1 MAPKKPGGL
10 RKVPPKFSEETLA
23 RWVAELA
30 ELKYARSVYLHCLR
44 DRDNATGAPYG
55 LSAKLQRILDR
66 VGGLDALVTS
76 PPAFLSFK
84 DSFHKQPKAELD
96 FSGMCVND
104 WLSTLAFRTIPP
116 GVPIKPSVCRTLLLR
131 ETDVTDGS
139 MKHIGKLKFIHTLS
153 VAKCEAL
160 TDATLTLIRRTLAQ
174 LSVLHIDE
182 CRNFSSDVLIATW
195 TDCTKLHSL
204 SAMGCPAVTDRFLHC
219 VATTKRQPG
228 ALTRYLDVSK
238 CRNITDAGITDV
250 ADCKHEMELTY
261 FAFGHCLQVQSMAFF
276 AFETSKTLGVLET
289 LDIPSLDLDEAAVSW
304 LVGGCRRLKK
314 LNLAHCLQIN
324 DFCLLL
330 LAQCTRLRWLSLN
343 GCYRV
348 TSRGLANLFSKENTD
363 THATQRHVSLLEY
376 LNVRNCYEINNDGLD
391 AIGGACTDLQHLNL
405 QGLSHIS
412 DAGIMTVA
420 KHCTQLRHLV
430 LSGCR
435 NELFYG
441 RPDIGDET
449 LAILSKL
456 CRRMTSLDV
465 TGGPRVSTHGVML
478 VAANCHSLLELY
490 VGDTPIDDAAVIA
503 VARHCRDLHTLHL
516 SKCPQ
521 LTDKAVAAIASSL
534 FRLEHL
540 TLSHCSHLT
549 NQSLL
554 ALAASR
560 IELRFLDLTGN
571 ANITDDGLV
580 ALVTGCDKLR
590 DVRLRGCERLT
601 ESCLRRCTLALP
613 FCASAEP
620 ASPSKPGAKMS
631 VFEMKPVATTWRV
644 LFEKLL
650 AQYSAAELLQA
661 CARKWRQ
668 RDLTLQ
674 SVSKRKRL
682 RERRAACRIQ
692 RAFRAHLKWV
702 VYLRSLQHGK
712 RRDILLHVQAIYRGN
727 ACRRRVRAY
736 REVVLH
742 LSLCVQRAAKH
753 HLYRRHG
760 HARTLQRVFRGHRGR
775 REAAA
780 RRHAILVAAST
791 RLVRWFQ
798 RCLRRRDFRQRCGA
812 IARNVRL
819 IQRSYRRFYRL
830 ERLRAMLRLL
840 YKHVTA
846 MQAAVRGGIAR
857 RAVRRRRAEW
867 TAGALCIQ
875 STFRMHRTRVWFVS
889 YRKQIVAAAIRV
901 QTWGRQRIAMRH
913 WPRAKAAVRRVQ
925 RRFRTYRA
933 VHRFYGVATLRLAR
947 NGDLAARLI
956 QRVFRGHRGRCRA
969 RLFRKIQH
977 CTYAVQGQN
986 AVELLYRRRFLRR
999 GAALVL
1005 QRWVRATMHRIRVAR
1020 LGAWRAIQAGRCIGR
1035 YLIAW
1040 FGRVVYQKRRT
1051 LLLALTL
1058 DLQRVYRGHR
1068 GRCIYRARRLAYRRL
1083 VGAIEMERIT
1093 RGFLAR
1099 RFTSHMRT
1107 AFTKAALLVQR
1118 VYRGKLG
1125 RRIAAIERAKL
1136 VLEAKDVY
1144 LKSVRGALASRIY
1157 SLPMKE
1163 QKCLMER
1170 QVELLERTKRMLVR
1184 RRVGYEKKMVQV
1196 RASRRELWAL
1206 ANDAVGE
1213 HYHNHRKM
1221 VGASENVYVTKIERD
1236 TNIARR
1242 AALTAELTDIHV
1254 KMMRFKKALRDKIN
1268 ETRVMEPSEFW
1279 EVATATG
1286 IFDMQVPH
1294 EAS

>member
-1 MAPKKPGGL
+1 MAPQKA
-10 RKVPPKFSEETLA
+10 RKVPSKVSEATLA
-23 RWVAELA
+23 RWVAELD
-30 ELKYARSVYLHCLR
+30 EFKYARSVKLHCLR

-55 LSAKLQRILDR
+55 LGAKLQRILDR
-66 VGGLDALVTS
+66 VGGLDTLVAS

-84 DSFHKQPKAELD
+84 DSFHKVPMEDLD
-96 FSGMCVND
+96 FSGMRVND
-104 WLSTLAFRTIPP
+104 WLSTLASRTIPP
-116 GVPIKPSVCRTLLLR
+116 GVPVKPSVCRTLLLR
-131 ETDVTDGS
+131 ESDVTDGGL
-139 MKHIGKLKFIHTLS
+139 KHIGKLKFIHTLS

-160 TDATLTLIRRTLAQ
+160 TDASLTLIRRTLAQ

-204 SAMGCPAVTDRFLHC
+204 SAQGCPAVTDRFLHC

-238 CRNITDAGITDV
+238 CRNVTDAGITDV

-289 LDIPSLDLDEAAVSW
+289 LDIPSLDLDETSVSW

-343 GCYRV
+343 GCSRV
-348 TSRGLANLFSKENTD
+348 TSKGLTNLFSKENSD

-376 LNVRNCYEINNDGLD
+376 LNVRNCYEINNDGLG

-405 QGLSHIS
+405 QGLSHVS

-420 KHCTQLRHLV
+420 KLCTQLRHLV

-449 LAILSKL
+449 LAIVSKL
-456 CRRMTSLDV
+456 CRRMTILDV
-465 TGGPRVSTHGVML
+465 TGGPRVTTHGVML
-478 VAANCHSLLELY
+478 VAANCHNLLELY
-490 VGDTPIDDAAVIA
+490 VGDTVIDDAAVIA
-503 VARHCRDLHTLHL
+503 VARHCRDLHTLNL
-516 SKCPQ
+516 SKCPL
-521 LTDKAVAAIASSL
+521 LTDKAVTAIASSL
-534 FRLEHL
+534 FRLERL
-540 TLSHCSHLT
+540 TLSHCTHLT
-549 NQSLL
+549 NQSLV
-554 ALAASR
+554 ALAGSR
-560 IELRFLDLTGN
+560 MELRFLDLNGN
-571 ANITDDGLV
+571 ANITDDGLI

-601 ESCLRRCTLALP
+601 KSCLRRCTLALP
-613 FCASAEP
+613 FCGSPEP
-620 ASPSKPGAKMS
+620 ASPAKAGAKS
-631 VFEMKPVATTWRV
+631 SDFEMTPAATTWLV

-650 AQYSAAELLQA
+650 AQYCAVELLQA
-661 CARKWRQ
+661 CARKWQQ
-668 RDLTLQ
+668 RDLTLL
-674 SVSKRKRL
+674 SVTKRKRL
-682 RERRAACRIQ
+682 RQRRAASRIQ

-702 VYLRSLQHGK
+702 VYLRSLQRG
-712 RRDILLHVQAIYRGN
+712 RNRAILLHVQAIYRGN

-736 REVVLH
+736 KADVLH

-753 HLYRRHG
+753 HLHRRHG
-760 HARTLQRVFRGHRGR
+760 C
-775 REAAA
+775 E
-780 RRHAILVAAST
+780 
-791 RLVRWFQ
+791 
-798 RCLRRRDFRQRCGA
+798 A
-812 IARNVRL
+812 IARNVRR
-819 IQRSYRRFYRL
+819 IQRTYRRYYRN
-830 ERLRAMLRLL
+830 ERLRSMVRLI
-840 YKHVTA
+840 YERIIM
-846 MQAAVRGGIAR
+846 MQAVMRGGLAR
-857 RAVRRRRAEW
+857 QSVRHRRVLFTASAV
-867 TAGALCIQ
+867 CIQ
-875 STFRMHRTRVWFVS
+875 STYRMHQTRIWYVS
-889 YRKQIVAAAIRV
+889 YCNQIVAAAVRV
-901 QTWGRQRIAMRH
+901 QTWARQRFEMRH
-913 WPRAKAAVRRVQ
+913 WQHAKAAVRRVQ
-925 RRFRTYRA
+925 KRFRTYRA
-933 VHRFYGVATLRLAR
+933 VRRFNAIAALRLAR
-947 NGDLAARLI
+947 KGDLAARLI
-956 QRVFRGHRGRCRA
+956 QRVFRGHCGRRRA

-977 CTYAVQGQN
+977 CTYSVQGQT

-999 GAALVL
+999 GAARLL
-1005 QRWVRATMHRIRVAR
+1005 QRWATSTMHRMRLTR
-1020 LGAWRAIQAGRCIGR
+1020 LGAWRARQARRCIGR

-1040 FGRVVYQKRRT
+1040 FGRVQYQKRRA
-1051 LLLALTL
+1051 LMLALTL

-1068 GRCIYRARRLAYRRL
+1068 GRCVYRARRLAYRRL

-1099 RFTSHMRT
+1099 RFTQHMRI

-1144 LKSVRGALASRIY
+1144 LKSVRGQLASRLY

-1170 QVELLERTKRMLVR
+1170 QVELLERTKRMLMR
-1184 RRVGYEKKMVQV
+1184 RRVGYEKKMEQV
-1196 RASRRELWAL
+1196 RANRRELWAL

-1236 TNIARR
+1236 TNAARR
-1242 AALTAELTDIHV
+1242 AALTTELTDIHV

-1268 ETRVMEPSEFW
+1268 ETRVMEPAEFW

-1286 IFDMQVPH
+1286 VFDMRVPDG
-1294 EAS
+1294 AS